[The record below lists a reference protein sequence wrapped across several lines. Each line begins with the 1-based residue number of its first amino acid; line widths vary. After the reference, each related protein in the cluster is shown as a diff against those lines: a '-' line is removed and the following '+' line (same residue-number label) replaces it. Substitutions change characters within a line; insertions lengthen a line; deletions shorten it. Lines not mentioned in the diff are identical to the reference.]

1 MFLLQYALC
10 GHEYVQLFST
20 RADDLDS
27 DGFVANPMSNARA
40 AARKLMIIKR
50 NSNGVSLAGVA
61 LRGVR
66 RPDVAKDSR
75 KQYV

>member
-10 GHEYVQLFST
+10 RHEYVKLFST
-20 RADDLDS
+20 RAEDLDS

-61 LRGVR
+61 LRGIQ
-66 RPDVAKDSR
+66 RPDVTKDAGT
-75 KQYV
+75 